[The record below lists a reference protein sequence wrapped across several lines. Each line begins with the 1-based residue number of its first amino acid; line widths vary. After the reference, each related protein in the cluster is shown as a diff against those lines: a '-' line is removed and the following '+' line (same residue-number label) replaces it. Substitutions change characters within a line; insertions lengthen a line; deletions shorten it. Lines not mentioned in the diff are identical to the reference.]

1 MHSRTRRSRSQLSD
15 NADGALKEST
25 IRYAFERAQAR
36 YPGVT
41 RESGQSDKKNYSE
54 EFSRALAQL
63 LADILRV
70 SFEGIQPS
78 AEGAGHES
86 LMTGARGSKKID
98 VRYSTPDIGLGFVIS
113 IKTTH
118 FRDRKSRRDRKTG
131 AVNVTFGDYNH
142 NETRFDA
149 EFRAEAAEIH
159 ERNPF
164 GVLIGLFVLPE
175 DSALI
180 FSRENPSSFA
190 KWVRRLR
197 FRAGREKPDDRNE
210 LFEKIYVGLYKPE
223 SERAGEIRFFDVAH
237 QPPIR
242 GLPGEDLLTF
252 EQFISGVRTQFENRN
267 NPPFQFGEPTL
278 AENEGVAIAE
288 ADIVPPEEE
297 PC

>member
-1 MHSRTRRSRSQLSD
+1 MRSRSRRSHGQLSQD
-15 NADGALKEST
+15 AARALKESS
-25 IRYAFERAQAR
+25 IGYVLRRAQQR
-36 YPGVT
+36 YSTVD
-41 RESGQSDKKNYSE
+41 SGSSDKKNYSE
-54 EFSRALAQL
+54 EFSRSLAQL
-63 LADILRV
+63 LANILRDR
-70 SFEGIQPS
+70 FEGIQPS
-78 AEGAGHES
+78 AEGSGHES

-118 FRDRKSRRDRKTG
+118 FRDRKTRRDRKTG
-131 AVNVTFGDYNH
+131 ATKVSFGDYNH

-164 GVLIGLFVLPE
+164 GELIGLFVLPE

-180 FSRENPSSFA
+180 FTRENPSSFA

-223 SERAGEIRFFDVAH
+223 GERAGEIRFFDVQH

-242 GLPGEDLLTF
+242 GLPREELLTLA
-252 EQFISGVRTQFENRN
+252 QFVSEVRTQFENRN
-267 NPPFQFGEPTL
+267 NPPFQFGEATL
-278 AENEGVAIAE
+278 TEDEGVPIAE